1 LRWALLALLLGLGL
15 RTAASAQGIE
25 SVIRPGEV
33 IQGHAKWEEECAKC
47 HVRFDRAAQDRLC
60 MDCHKEV
67 GQDMRERTGYHGRL
81 KPQACRSCHT
91 DH

>member
-1 LRWALLALLLGLGL
+1 MTPWLQSPPIWLRWALLALLLGLGL

-47 HVRFDRAAQDRLC
+47 HVRFDRAAQDLSLI
-60 MDCHKEV
+60 HI
-67 GQDMRERTGYHGRL
+67 
-81 KPQACRSCHT
+81 
-91 DH
+91 